1 MSDLHTLGVARLSA
15 LLQKKDISAVEL
27 ATRLLA
33 RLGGNPHNAFLSVD
47 SEVTLAQAKG
57 ADARIAAGDASP
69 LLGVPIAH
77 KDIFVTTDFPTTAG
91 SRMLEGYRSPFN
103 ATVVQRLG
111 DAGMVSFCLLYTSPS
126 PRD

>member
-1 MSDLHTLGVARLSA
+1 MSELHTLGVAALAA
-15 LLQKKDISAVEL
+15 LLQKKELSAVEL
-27 ATRLLA
+27 ATRMLA

-47 SEVTLAQAKG
+47 SEVTLAQAKD
-57 ADARIAAGDASP
+57 ADNRLAAGDTSP

-91 SRMLEGYRSPFN
+91 SRILEGYRSPFN

-111 DAGMVSFCLLYTSPS
+111 EAGMVNLGKLS
-126 PRD
+126 